1 MADFLQRK
9 QELVNAVR
17 ELDDGKVLQLAE
29 EALRLGVE
37 PLVLLEA
44 VNEGMLAVGQLY
56 EDKTYFIADLI
67 MAANFCEVLGLEEI
81 QTVQTQ
87 RLKRIGKLVLGTVH

>member
-44 VNEGMLAVGQLY
+44 VNEECWQSVSCM
-56 EDKTYFIADLI
+56 KTKHILLLI
-67 MAANFCEVLGLEEI
+67 
-81 QTVQTQ
+81 
-87 RLKRIGKLVLGTVH
+87 